1 MKNLNKV
8 ALFDFCGTVV
18 SLQTADSFTSFVLKR
33 EKKYISYLL
42 TLLFQNKFYLFI
54 KYKLLRNTKS
64 DKYRMLKYLKG
75 ITRKKIFQYSGE
87 FAKYL
92 KGLKI
97 KDVEIH
103 FQDLNDKE
111 DIRIFIISAGYE
123 CYIKE
128 FYDEKVTVIANR
140 FIFDEEYFT
149 GEIEGNDCIGNEKI
163 KRLSKEIDLN
173 LIDQENSY
181 AYSDSLSDLPLFQ
194 LVKNNYFIKGNN
206 IEKFKL

>member
-33 EKKYISYLL
+33 EKKYIPYLL

-163 KRLSKEIDLN
+163 KRLSREIDLN

>member
-1 MKNLNKV
+1 
-8 ALFDFCGTVV
+8 
-18 SLQTADSFTSFVLKR
+18 
-33 EKKYISYLL
+33 
-42 TLLFQNKFYLFI
+42 
-54 KYKLLRNTKS
+54 
-64 DKYRMLKYLKG
+64 MLKYLKG
-75 ITRKKIFQYSGE
+75 ITRKKIFQYSSE

-173 LIDQENSY
+173 SIDQENSY

>member
-149 GEIEGNDCIGNEKI
+149 GEIEGDDCIGNEKI

>member
-33 EKKYISYLL
+33 EKKYIPYLL

-64 DKYRMLKYLKG
+64 NKYRMLKYLKG
-75 ITRKKIFQYSGE
+75 ITRKQIFKYSIE
-87 FAKYL
+87 FARYL
-92 KGLKI
+92 KDLKI
-97 KDVEIH
+97 KNVDTH
-103 FQDLNDKE
+103 FQNLSDDE
-111 DIRIFIISAGYE
+111 DIKIFIISAGYE

-128 FYDEKVTVIANR
+128 FYGEEVKVIANK
-140 FIFDEEYFT
+140 FIFDEGYFT

-163 KRLSKEIDLN
+163 KRLSKEIDLD
-173 LIDQENSY
+173 LIDRENSY

-194 LVKNNYFIKGNN
+194 LVKNNYFIKGNS